1 MNEKV
6 GIMLQNEDVLGIIP
20 ARMAST
26 RFPGKPLVLINGVPM
41 VIKVYQAASGVLKNL
56 VIASG
61 DKEIEAVAR
70 EYGAKFVFTSDDHIS
85 GTSRCAEA
93 MNTYS
98 ARSGRTFSA
107 ILNIQGDEPMVT
119 PAAINLLSSDIL
131 RPETGISTL
140 IRSESDPVA
149 MQNPNRVKVVLN
161 RENFALYFSRSPLP
175 YYRNPGTAWFSHVGM
190 YAFKSEIL
198 EKIMKLEPGKLES
211 AESLEQLRWLEN
223 GYPIHCCETDYEG
236 FGIDT
241 PDDLAALQ
249 KSGLV

>member
-1 MNEKV
+1 MNVKA

-41 VIKVYQAASGVLKNL
+41 VIRVYQQASKVLGNI

-61 DKEIEAVAR
+61 DQEIGEVASK
-70 EYGAKFVFTSDDHIS
+70 YGANFVKTSDDHIS

-93 MNTYS
+93 LRTYS
-98 ARSGRTFSA
+98 ALTGQTFQA
-107 ILNIQGDEPMVT
+107 ILNIQGDEPMVM
-119 PAAINLLSSDIL
+119 PEAISVLVNDIL
-131 RPETGISTL
+131 KPEAGISTL
-140 IRSESDPVA
+140 IRAETDPIA
-149 MQNPNRVKVVLN
+149 FHNPNRVKVVLD
-161 RENFALYFSRSPLP
+161 RRKFALYFSRSPLP

-190 YAFKSEIL
+190 YAFKREIL
-198 EKIMKLEPGKLES
+198 EKIMKLEQGKLES

-223 GYPIHCCETDYEG
+223 SYPIHCCETDYEG

-241 PDDLAALQ
+241 PDDLVALQ